1 MNTHHFGIVT
11 GDGRTRRAVV
21 ELPGRPDAVV
31 TGDDEA
37 GLADAMSEVVADRLG
52 VSPDDVDVTLFGHDG
67 GDDAPYYAAAV
78 LCDGAGWHTR
88 FPAQEDLP
96 AALHLPVALSE
107 AAAEGQALRALASA
121 LGRPAESLDLEV
133 VRIGPGSEDA
143 DDDWDDEDEDGWD
156 GT

>member
-1 MNTHHFGIVT
+1 MHTHHFGIVT

-37 GLADAMSEVVADRLG
+37 GLADEMAEAVAGRLG
-52 VSPDDVDVTLFGHDG
+52 VSPDEVDVTLFGHDG
-67 GDDAPYYAAAV
+67 DDPCYAAAV

-96 AALHLPVALSE
+96 AALDLPVALSRE
-107 AAAEGQALRALASA
+107 AAEGQALRALASA
-121 LGRPAESLDLEV
+121 LGRPAAGLDLEV

-143 DDDWDDEDEDGWD
+143 DADEGWDEDRDGP
-156 GT
+156 